1 MVRIEKRGG
10 CSGRWLTA
18 QVILAVAALAG
29 GCWSGRPARV
39 VPPAMDPQTVVDAVM
54 QKADANGDGRIA
66 GDEFDALPAVGFARE
81 AFDRD
86 DDKAISREELLTW
99 LEEVK
104 ASRVAITSFATE
116 IKHKGRPLSGAMVRL
131 IPEEVMGGTMQQA
144 EGTTDE
150 NGMAMVSI
158 PGGEYPGVNC
168 GLYRVEVSGTGND
181 GKPLP
186 AVYNSQ
192 SRLGVSVGGG
202 AIEHGMIVF
211 DLD

>member
-10 CSGRWLTA
+10 CPGKWFTA
-18 QVILAVAALAG
+18 PVILLAVAATG

-39 VPPAMDPQTVVDAVM
+39 VPPAMDPQTVVEAVM
-54 QKADANGDGRIA
+54 QKADADGDGRITA
-66 GDEFDALPAVGFARE
+66 EEFDAMPAVGFALE

-86 DDKAISREELLTW
+86 GDKAVSREELLTW

-104 ASRVAITSFATE
+104 ASRVAITSFAAE
-116 IKHKGRPLSGAMVRL
+116 IKHKGRPLSGAVVRL
-131 IPEEVMGGTMQQA
+131 IPEELMGGTMQQA

-150 NGMAMVSI
+150 NGSAMVSI

-168 GLYRVEVSGTGND
+168 GLYRVEISGTGND

-186 AVYNSQ
+186 EVYNSKT
-192 SRLGVSVGGG
+192 RLGVAVGGS
-202 AIEHGMIVF
+202 ATEHGMIVF